1 VNFMKQSYRLA
12 WKIMDFIFVHVFFIL
27 KLVLRHHIFFF
38 QKLMID
44 NKKCYFFGRNK
55 QLCDFCI
62 DHQSCSRVHAA
73 LVWHKHLSRPFIID
87 LGSSKY
93 YSTLKDILWWITFR
107 DGLPVMSDLESTG
120 VCWLHTCCVNIW

>member
-1 VNFMKQSYRLA
+1 
-12 WKIMDFIFVHVFFIL
+12 
-27 KLVLRHHIFFF
+27 
-38 QKLMID
+38 MID

-93 YSTLKDILWWITFR
+93 MYYVP
-107 DGLPVMSDLESTG
+107 DGLILTQSTWYCD
-120 VCWLHTCCVNIW
+120 VWHTVASQILYTCTHLRVIRKFFLCMHV